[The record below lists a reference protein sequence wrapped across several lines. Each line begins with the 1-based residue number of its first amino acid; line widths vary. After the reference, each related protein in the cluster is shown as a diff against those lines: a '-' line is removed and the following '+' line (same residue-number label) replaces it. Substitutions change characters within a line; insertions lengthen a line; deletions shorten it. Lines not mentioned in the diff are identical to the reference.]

1 MNEPPDKKA
10 LSSAPKEE
18 ALKSIIVP
26 KREKNFIQRIEN
38 LLRSETGGV
47 SPTILF
53 KEQERGFEATDQEKA
68 RWNKEF
74 DRLNRSLEFH
84 TDFGLKVVVF
94 FYGTVGVVLSI
105 FFGKGGESRGASLV
119 LLGIPIIISWILC
132 YYFFYG
138 ALIWDKD
145 ADYMRR
151 LAARLGF
158 EELTKIELLS
168 KILRAFGGLFFITGI
183 FLIGLLIW
191 FLTRV
196 D

>member
-1 MNEPPDKKA
+1 MNGPPDKKA
-10 LSSAPKEE
+10 LSNAPKEE
-18 ALKSIIVP
+18 AVKSIIIR
-26 KREKNFIQRIEN
+26 KKQKTFIQRMAN
-38 LLRSETGGV
+38 LLRSETGGI
-47 SPTILF
+47 SPIIRF
-53 KEQERGFEATDQEKA
+53 KERERGFEATDQEKA

-94 FYGTVGVVLSI
+94 FYATVGVVLSI
-105 FFGKGGESRGASLV
+105 FFGKDGEFRGASLV
-119 LLGIPIIISWILC
+119 LLAVPIIISWILC

-151 LAARLGF
+151 PAARLGF

-168 KILRAFGGLFFITGI
+168 KILRAFGGLFFVTGI

-191 FLTRV
+191 VLTRV